1 MAPAS
6 ALAEIDPALC
16 LPALTLEDDFA
27 TWEARRDLLE
37 SGRFSREFV
46 VETAIDGRAA
56 VRFGDG
62 VNGLPPAPGAVL
74 VPQARFGSGLAGN
87 IGIAALAHVVLPLA
101 QQGARLTVTNPL
113 PARGGAAPEPTSSI
127 RVEAPQA
134 FRKQE
139 RAVTAADY
147 AEVAMRHDEVA
158 NAMAI
163 PRWTGAWQTMLVYID
178 RKGGLAVDRAFR
190 RDLLAHM
197 EHYRLM
203 GFDVAL
209 RGVAMAPLDIELL
222 VCARP
227 DDLRSTVAAR
237 VRDALR
243 PSGGSS
249 GVPGFFHAD
258 NFTFGSALYLSRL
271 IAEVMKVEGV
281 QSVKPVKFQRFN
293 RLPQTELADG
303 VIHPGDFEVLQL
315 EDDPNFPER
324 GRLVLS
330 MGGGR

>member
-62 VNGLPPAPGAVL
+62 VNGLA
-74 VPQARFGSGLAGN
+74 ARALARSSCRRRAFGSGLAGN

-163 PRWTGAWQTMLVYID
+163 PRWTA
-178 RKGGLAVDRAFR
+178 R
-190 RDLLAHM
+190 
-197 EHYRLM
+197 
-203 GFDVAL
+203 VA
-209 RGVAMAPLDIELL
+209 
-222 VCARP
+222 
-227 DDLRSTVAAR
+227 DDARSTSTARADWRSTARSAA
-237 VRDALR
+237 
-243 PSGGSS
+243 
-249 GVPGFFHAD
+249 
-258 NFTFGSALYLSRL
+258 TCSRTWSTT
-271 IAEVMKVEGV
+271 G
-281 QSVKPVKFQRFN
+281 
-293 RLPQTELADG
+293 
-303 VIHPGDFEVLQL
+303 
-315 EDDPNFPER
+315 
-324 GRLVLS
+324 
-330 MGGGR
+330 